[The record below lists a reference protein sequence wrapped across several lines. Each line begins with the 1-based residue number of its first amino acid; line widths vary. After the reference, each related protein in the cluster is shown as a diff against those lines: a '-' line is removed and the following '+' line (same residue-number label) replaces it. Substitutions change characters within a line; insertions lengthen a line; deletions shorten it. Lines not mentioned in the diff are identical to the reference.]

1 MMTGRLWAPDDSGT
15 CGTSSF
21 VLSCVL
27 SCALKS
33 DVFKLVASDAA
44 MAEPRNPRRLMDM
57 NSPCSGSGEKNNT
70 RAIASGAPASSEKA
84 GVVCRMNA
92 VGDAARLS
100 LALASMVGDRDEP
113 LVSQPA
119 QCETRKSKLGN
130 VRERWMGG
138 RKLRLVI

>member
-70 RAIASGAPASSEKA
+70 RAIASGAAATGEKA
-84 GVVCRMNA
+84 DAACGQPPWGA
-92 VGDAARLS
+92 AARLP
-100 LALASMVGDRDEP
+100 LARHWHWQIWLATRTATGFATGAMRD
-113 LVSQPA
+113 
-119 QCETRKSKLGN
+119 
-130 VRERWMGG
+130 W
-138 RKLRLVI
+138 